1 MKVSIIIPCYNV
13 SKYVLKPINSIKKMM
28 NGAIQIEPII
38 VNDCST
44 DDTLE
49 LIKANID
56 NRFKLIDLPSNKGV
70 SGARNEAIKAAT
82 GEYIFFLDGDDELN
96 DNFQS
101 VMQELSEANVLFARL
116 NDGKGYISIKSH
128 FKESVQPSTFIISK
142 KIFDRYNPSFVERT
156 LFEDN
161 HFIATIESILVKE
174 NIKKIPCF
182 KSVFNYTNGRTGST
196 MNSKHGL
203 QTIKKSFE
211 NLEKIDLDE
220 RVRQIYLFQLWYS
233 FQYNLKAKRL
243 ISNDSRDE
251 VKKYLKEVS
260 KSKYWTFKKL
270 PILYKI
276 RWILF
281 KLTNKATI

>member
-13 SKYVLKPINSIKKMM
+13 SNYVLKPINSIKEMM
-28 NGAIQIEPII
+28 NGPVQIEPII
-38 VNDCST
+38 INDCST
-44 DDTLE
+44 DDTLD
-49 LIKANID
+49 LIKSNID
-56 NRFKLIDLPSNKGV
+56 DRFKLIDLPVNKGV
-70 SGARNEAIKAAT
+70 SGARNEAIKIAT
-82 GEYIFFLDGDDELN
+82 GDYIFFLDGDDELK

-101 VMQELSEANVLFARL
+101 TMQELNKTNSIFARL
-116 NDGKGYISIKSH
+116 NDKKDFVSIGSH
-128 FKESVQPSTFIISK
+128 FQESVQPSTYIISK
-142 KIFDRYNPSFVERT
+142 KIFDRYNPSFIERT

-161 HFIATIESILVKE
+161 HFMATIESILVKE

-182 KSVFNYTNGRTGST
+182 NRVFTYTSGRTGST
-196 MNSKHGL
+196 MNSKHG
-203 QTIKKSFE
+203 IKAIKNSFE

-233 FQYNLKAKRL
+233 FQYNLKVKRL
-243 ISNDSRDE
+243 ISNDSRDD

-260 KSKYWTFKKL
+260 KRKYWTFRKL